1 MDVISFDLQSK
12 LSEKRDTRCKEC
24 VKKLK
29 RKLRAKKSFIKEK
42 LIYEKNNKKHGY
54 SLKICKTHGSLSYEN
69 IRLRIRTVKNK
80 IQTDLSCIPCLK
92 EKSKLQRGDHILNLR
107 KNISKLKC
115 SACKIDKDTA
125 LFSPSSLKDRYG
137 KCKECSSLSSKKSFI
152 LNKYKLNSDNYSMLI
167 KEQNNVCKICDKQES
182 GMFQG
187 KQKQLSVDHNHSTGK
202 IRGLLCSSCNVGLG
216 VFKDSPDLLRKAIK
230 YLDDND

>member
-1 MDVISFDLQSK
+1 MDIFSFDLQSK

-29 RKLRAKKSFIKEK
+29 RKLREKNSFIKEK
-42 LIYEKNNKKHGY
+42 LIYESNNKKYGY
-54 SLKICKTHGSLSYEN
+54 SLKICKTHGPLSYEN

-80 IQTDLSCIPCLK
+80 IQTDLSCTPCLK
-92 EKSKLQRGDHILNLR
+92 EKSKLQRGAHILDLR

-115 SACKIDKDTA
+115 SVCKKDKEIAD
-125 LFSPSSLKDRYG
+125 FSPSSLKDKYG
-137 KCKECSSLSSKKSFI
+137 KCKECSSLLSKKSFI
-152 LNKYKLNSDNYSMLI
+152 LSKYKLNSDDYSALI
-167 KEQNNVCKICDKQES
+167 KEQNNVCKICGKQES
-182 GMFQG
+182 GVFRG
-187 KQKQLSVDHNHSTGK
+187 KQKRLSVDHNHITGK